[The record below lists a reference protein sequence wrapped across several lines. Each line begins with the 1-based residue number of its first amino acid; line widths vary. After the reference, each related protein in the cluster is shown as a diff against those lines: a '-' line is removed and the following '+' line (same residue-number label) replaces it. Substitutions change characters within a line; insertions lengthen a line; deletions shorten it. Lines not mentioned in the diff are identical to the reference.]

1 MKDGVFIKK
10 GIDVRE
16 KPRDFRWVTTDSLAC
31 KESWKAEHCGSCKK
45 GGKSYGKGSKKGK
58 RFG

>member
-45 GGKSYGKGSKKGK
+45 GEKLRQG
-58 RFG
+58 